1 MKLIKI
7 NGKYVLDCTYAER
20 HAAKDAGMRWN
31 AATKEW
37 YTTDIVV
44 ARKLKEYA
52 IDKDVTDSLEN
63 EEKKTIEAVAASK
76 AVDADVNL
84 ICKDGLEYMPFQ
96 QAGIAFALEREN
108 VLIADEMGLGK
119 TIQAL
124 GIINNVAANKIL
136 IICPASL
143 KLNWKRE
150 AEKWLIEKRDIE
162 IMNGKESERKSS
174 IYIINYDVLSKHKW
188 LAGTEFD
195 VVICDE
201 SHYIK
206 NSKAIRT
213 KAALEILKKA
223 KKKIMLTGTP
233 IMNRPIELQT
243 VLAALGCD
251 FAKNWFAYAKRY
263 CGAYKSRFGWDV
275 SGASN
280 LEELQE
286 KLRSSVMI
294 RRLKKDVLLDLPS
307 KTRQIIEIPQ
317 NGFNSVLKNEAKIMK
332 SYEENKKEL
341 AELKKQAEEQKDNA
355 DFKNK
360 IESLRN
366 AISLDF
372 AEISRVRHE
381 TALAKTEFTIEYI
394 NDMLES
400 RDKVIL
406 FAHHIDVID
415 KLSSAFPD
423 ISVKFTGEMTAEDKQ
438 KSVDKFQN
446 DANCKIFIGSIMAAG
461 VGITLTA
468 ANTVVFHELEWTP
481 SAISQAED
489 RAHRIG
495 QKENVLVQHLVID
508 GSIDSMLAKKIKSK
522 QEIIE
527 KALDR
532 SGLTEEIEL

>member
-52 IDKDVTDSLEN
+52 IDSDVQNSLAS
-63 EEKKTIEAVAASK
+63 EEKKTIDAVAASK
-76 AVDADVNL
+76 AVDVDVDL
-84 ICKDGLEYMPFQ
+84 ICKQGLEYMPFQ
-96 QAGIAFALEREN
+96 RAGIAFAREREN

-124 GIINNVAANKIL
+124 GICNNTQAQKIL

-143 KLNWKRE
+143 KLNWQRE
-150 AEKWLIEKRDIE
+150 SEKWLKEKKEIE
-162 IMNGKESERKSS
+162 ILNGKESARQAQV
-174 IYIINYDVLSKHKW
+174 YIINYDILSKHKW
-188 LAGTEFD
+188 IAEENWD
-195 VVICDE
+195 IVICDE
-201 SHYIK
+201 SHYLK
-206 NSKAIRT
+206 NPKAIRT
-213 KAALEILKKA
+213 KSALEILKKA

-233 IMNRPIELQT
+233 ILNRPIELQT

-251 FAKNWFAYAKRY
+251 FAKNWFGYAKRY

-294 RRLKKDVLLDLPS
+294 RRLKKDVLLDLPA

-317 NGFNSVLKNEAKIMK
+317 GGFSSVLKNEAKIMK
-332 SYEENKKEL
+332 SYDEKKKVL

>member
-1 MKLIKI
+1 MKLTKS
-7 NGKYVLDCTYAER
+7 GGLYVLECKYDER
-20 HAAKDAGMRWN
+20 HAAKGAGMRWN
-31 AATKEW
+31 QATKEW

-44 ARKLKEYA
+44 AKKLKQYA
-52 IDKDVTDSLEN
+52 IDKDVTDSLET

-76 AVDADVNL
+76 AVDADIDL

-96 QAGIAFALEREN
+96 RAGIAFAATRES

-124 GIINNVAANKIL
+124 GICNNTNAHKIL
-136 IICPASL
+136 IVCPASL

-150 AEKWLIEKRDIE
+150 AEKWLTEKKEIE
-162 IMNGKESERKSS
+162 ILNGKEATRQAN
-174 IYIINYDVLSKHKW
+174 IYIINYDILSKHKW
-188 LAGTEFD
+188 IAEENWD
-195 VVICDE
+195 IVICDE
-201 SHYIK
+201 SHYLK
-206 NSKAIRT
+206 NPKAIRT

-233 IMNRPIELQT
+233 IMNRPIELQA

-251 FAKNWFAYAKRY
+251 FAKNWFGYAKRY

-307 KTRQIIEIPQ
+307 KTRQIIEIPADK
-317 NGFNSVLKNEAKIMK
+317 FSSALKKEMKIMQ
-332 SYEENKKEL
+332 SYEEKKAEL
-341 AELKKQAEEQKDNA
+341 VELKKRASEQKDDSA
-355 DFKNK
+355 FKSK

-366 AISLDF
+366 ALSVDF

-381 TALAKTEFTIEYI
+381 TALDKVEFTIEYI
-394 NDMLES
+394 TDMLES
-400 RDKVIL
+400 RDKIIL

-438 KSVDKFQN
+438 RSVDRFQS
-446 DANCKIFIGSIMAAG
+446 DPNCKIFIGSIMAAG

-495 QKENVLVQHLVID
+495 QKENVLIQHLVID
-508 GSIDSMLAKKIKSK
+508 SSIDAMLAKKIKAK

-527 KALDR
+527 KALDK